1 MIEKLNYLKACNT
14 NNIREHLN
22 SMIMQTLFNKIAEP
36 YLNLKDKLANWVKG
50 YGFIPT
56 SYYSDSKKEI
66 SHKVLPILK
75 AYRKL
80 VFKGENMSL
89 PTWVVSKGNS
99 DNFTDTQ
106 LNQIWLDYLNKM
118 ILSYELVLAGARSI
132 EDEIKIDEGLVLFS
146 TYYQHLWD

>member
-1 MIEKLNYLKACNT
+1 MITKKLFKKVT
-14 NNIREHLN
+14 
-22 SMIMQTLFNKIAEP
+22 EP
-36 YLNLKDKLANWVKG
+36 YFNLRDKLENFAKG

-56 SYYSDSKKEI
+56 SYFADPKKEI
-66 SHKVLPILK
+66 AHKVLPILRS
-75 AYRKL
+75 YQKL
-80 VFKGENMSL
+80 VFKGKNMSL

-99 DNFTDTQ
+99 DNFTDIQ

-118 ILSYELVLAGARSI
+118 ILSYELVLAGAHSI